1 MNRTKYN
8 LENWN
13 MNEKFRKNSLGKN
26 KVNRSEEDMT
36 PRQISDWI
44 DPDIRGRL
52 GLITESLFGLAVK
65 PGSTPIDQLIA
76 AVEANWTDWNPT
88 DKAFQKLVVKV
99 LGKMPSASEWQQLFA
114 KSVQTPELKNE
125 LMKKLGISAITT
137 TNLTAQAN
145 TYTLTAIPTASIGK
159 FPPTNI
165 PEGAGRIRIYFN
177 RGTQVDAIAI
187 LQSEDSQC
195 YYAAL
200 RQNVS
205 TSWWRGGSGVN
216 IAGRPHQ
223 FGGRGPR
230 KKVTKQFVGPSG
242 KIIQRTQRYPMWE
255 WQYDII
261 TFNSSNV
268 KLVEVLP

>member
-1 MNRTKYN
+1 
-8 LENWN
+8 
-13 MNEKFRKNSLGKN
+13 
-26 KVNRSEEDMT
+26 MT
-36 PRQISDWI
+36 PRQIADWI

-52 GLITESLFGLAVK
+52 GLITESLFGLTVK

-76 AVEANWTDWNPT
+76 AVEANWTDWNPA
-88 DKAFQKLVVKV
+88 DKEFQKLVVKV
-99 LGKMPSASEWQQLFA
+99 IGKMPSASEWQQLFA

-125 LMKKLGISAITT
+125 LMKKLGVA
-137 TNLTAQAN
+137 AQA
-145 TYTLTAIPTASIGK
+145 TPAAAPAQAAQVGTKAIAYGSHATASTAIPAASIGK

-187 LQSEDSQC
+187 LRSEDSQC

-205 TSWWRGGSGVN
+205 TSWIRGGYGVGIN
-216 IAGRPHQ
+216 VRGRPRQ
-223 FGGRGPR
+223 FGNYGPK
-230 KKVTKQFVGPSG
+230 KKVVKQYRSHSG
-242 KIIQRTQRYPMWE
+242 KILQRTQKYHMWE
-255 WQYDII
+255 WKFDII